1 MPCVL
6 LLRSAC
12 CSNGQW
18 FNTMA
23 DDNNFSAALHD
34 LLKLHTSEERREKQ
48 AQARRER
55 ASAKKK
61 GRAGS
66 GRGRGGAKRSAW
78 EAGIG
83 FGGAAG
89 GSNKRAKAAIQ
100 KAGEQAAQED
110 AAVERCFRSIQAGV
124 RACTG

>member
-1 MPCVL
+1 
-6 LLRSAC
+6 
-12 CSNGQW
+12 
-18 FNTMA
+18 MA

-100 KAGEQAAQED
+100 KAGEQAAQE
-110 AAVERCFRSIQAGV
+110 EPGPEFPPEWGLGRMQCLQCLRG
-124 RACTG
+124 RPRLHRHY

>member
-89 GSNKRAKAAIQ
+89 GSNKRAKAVPQ
-100 KAGEQAAQED
+100 KGAWSCQGQEGGKNML
-110 AAVERCFRSIQAGV
+110 ENTII
-124 RACTG
+124 